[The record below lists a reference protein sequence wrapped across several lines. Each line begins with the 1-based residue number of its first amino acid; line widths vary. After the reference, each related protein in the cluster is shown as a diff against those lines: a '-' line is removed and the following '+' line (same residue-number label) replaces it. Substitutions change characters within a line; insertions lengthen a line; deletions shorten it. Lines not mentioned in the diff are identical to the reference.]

1 MARDI
6 NVGINF
12 KPTEDKFIYMYVVVD
27 FLKIFYLF
35 IF

>member
-1 MARDI
+1 MCYHMARDI

-27 FLKIFYLF
+27 F
-35 IF
+35 